1 MSQQD
6 RATDPAEIERLH
18 SEQVAHLLAG
28 GSIRS
33 AGVEEAFRAV
43 PRHLFLPSVP
53 PEKVYRDEAILTK
66 VEEKV
71 PLSSSSQPS
80 LMAMMLEQL
89 GLEPGERVLEIGTAT
104 GYNAALM
111 AHIVGPSGHVVTI
124 DIDEDLV
131 EGAREHLATAGYPD
145 VEVICRD
152 GGYGWPGGAPYDK
165 IILTVGSWDIAPA
178 WIEQLAPGGRLVIP
192 LALVGQTQE
201 SVAFE
206 WREDHLESVS
216 TQTCGF
222 VHLRGDYRRPEE
234 RTIELPGMKAGL
246 MPAYGDQRELDPGKI
261 GAMLGGEHEDI
272 ETGIELSPRE
282 AFFRLM
288 RWMELRAPRVIG
300 LRAAE
305 EDATAIPWV
314 IGQLGKFSITFGLIE
329 EESMAFLSHP
339 PEARLPEESVE
350 DRKPFPLW
358 IRSYGTPEAA
368 GALLETV
375 MAWEKSGRLTSGPGF
390 RVRAYPDKTNYH
402 REPGDMVIEKDHVL
416 LALTWD

>member
-1 MSQQD
+1 MSQRD
-6 RATDPAEIERLH
+6 RATDPTDIERLH
-18 SEQVAHLLAG
+18 NAQVAQLLVG

-33 AGVEEAFRAV
+33 TSVAAAFRAV
-43 PRHLFLPSVP
+43 PRHLFLPSIP
-53 PEKVYRDEAILTK
+53 PEKVYRDEAIVTK

-89 GLEPGERVLEIGTAT
+89 GLEPGHRVLEIGTAT

-111 AHIVGPSGHVVTI
+111 AHIVGPTGHVVTI

-131 EGAREHLATAGYPD
+131 EGAREHLAAAGYPD
-145 VEVICRD
+145 VEVTCRD
-152 GGYGWPGGAPYDK
+152 GGYGWPEGAPYDR

-206 WREDHLESVS
+206 WRGDHLESVS
-216 TQTCGF
+216 TRICGF
-222 VHLRGDYRRPEE
+222 IHLRGDYRRPEE
-234 RTIELPGMKAGL
+234 RTIDLPGMKANL
-246 MPAYGDQRELDPGKI
+246 MPAHGDQRELDPGRI
-261 GAMLGGEHEDI
+261 GEMLGGGHKDI
-272 ETGIELSPRE
+272 ETGIEVSPRE

-288 RWMELRAPRVIG
+288 RWMELRAPGVIG

-314 IGQLGKFSITFGLIE
+314 IGKPGKFSLTFGLAE
-329 EESMAFLSHP
+329 EESAAFLSHP
-339 PEARLPEESVE
+339 PEVLPPEELE

-368 GALLETV
+368 ESLLKTV
-375 MAWEKSGRLTSGPGF
+375 TAWETGGRLTSGPGF
-390 RVRAYPDKTNYH
+390 RVRAYPDRTKYR